1 MRRESSLRR
10 ATPERN
16 IGASL
21 YIRPQAS
28 SIVDLSQIE
37 SHSSHHFYQ
46 SVFCFHLVIARL
58 AGANYN
64 AVKKKLFGRISAS
77 GGADLQTGLKVGKP

>member
-64 AVKKKLFGRISAS
+64 AVKKNYSDESAPRE
-77 GGADLQTGLKVGKP
+77 APTYRPV